1 MEENIRREYYELL
14 RFESVGADPLKL
26 RECVNCAMWLKR
38 WLESFGFKGE
48 LVMPP
53 VKDGKA
59 APPVL
64 VAERPGAEG
73 LPTVLVYGHYDVQP
87 VDPVADWK
95 TPPFEPTEID
105 GRVYCRGAQDD
116 KGQSFAFLCG
126 IRDSLSSAGDRPVP
140 TLKVVLEGQ
149 EESGSEALMALAPT
163 MRKRLAADILAV

>member
-87 VDPVADWK
+87 VDPIADWK

-105 GRVYCRGAQDD
+105 GRGRRRC
-116 KGQSFAFLCG
+116 
-126 IRDSLSSAGDRPVP
+126 
-140 TLKVVLEGQ
+140 
-149 EESGSEALMALAPT
+149 
-163 MRKRLAADILAV
+163 